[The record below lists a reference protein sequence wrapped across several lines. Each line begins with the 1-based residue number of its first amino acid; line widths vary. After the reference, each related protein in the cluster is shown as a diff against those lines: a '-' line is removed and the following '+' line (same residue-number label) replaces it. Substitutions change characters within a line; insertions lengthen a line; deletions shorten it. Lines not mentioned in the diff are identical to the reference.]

1 MIFDRK
7 QSDVDDSLEIISE
20 KVKKNIELSA
30 DDLATLEKG
39 TITASTLNR
48 IENKERELQDRL
60 CEMYYFSPIFSSKNW
75 EMGDI
80 FKENEFQ
87 RIIEN
92 LHALRDSFFL
102 YRMTPS
108 ELGISY
114 DFENLNNIERN
125 LYDLERMSDFVLANY
140 KECGTF
146 ESGG

>member
-7 QSDVDDSLEIISE
+7 QSDIDDSLEIIFE
-20 KVKKNIELSA
+20 KVQKNIELSA
-30 DDLATLEKG
+30 DDLAVLERG
-39 TITASTLNR
+39 TVTASTLNR
-48 IENKERELQDRL
+48 IENKERELQDKL
-60 CEMYYFSPIFSSKNW
+60 FEMYYFSPIFSSKNW
-75 EMGDI
+75 ETGDI

-92 LHALRDSFFL
+92 LHILRDSFFL
-102 YRMTPS
+102 YRTTPNDFK
-108 ELGISY
+108 ISY

-125 LYDLERMSDFVLANY
+125 LYDLEIISDFVISNY

>member
-1 MIFDRK
+1 
-7 QSDVDDSLEIISE
+7 LEIIFE
-20 KVKKNIELSA
+20 KVQKNIDLSA
-30 DDLATLEKG
+30 DDLAVLERG
-39 TITASTLNR
+39 TVTASTLNR
-48 IENKERELQDRL
+48 IENKERELQDKL
-60 CEMYYFSPIFSSKNW
+60 FEMYYFSPIFTSKNW
-75 EMGDI
+75 EIGNI
-80 FKENEFQ
+80 FKENEFK

-125 LYDLERMSDFVLANY
+125 LYDLERMSDFVISNC